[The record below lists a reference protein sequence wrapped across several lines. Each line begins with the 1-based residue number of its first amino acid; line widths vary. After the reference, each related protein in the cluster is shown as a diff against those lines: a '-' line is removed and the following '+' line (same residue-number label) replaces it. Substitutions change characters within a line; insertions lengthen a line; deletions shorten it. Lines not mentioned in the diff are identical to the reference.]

1 MALIQKESSR
11 SYAIVTN
18 YLSVIEVGKR
28 SGVNVFDKVFYA
40 SKAVSGTRETI
51 AYASSIVHDAYHSK
65 LYHDYRRI
73 HKGKDVPADV
83 FSGRQ
88 GEDKCIDAEVAFL
101 KDAKAPERRIK
112 AALFAKTWDYFTVER
127 TW

>member
-40 SKAVSGTRETI
+40 SKVISGRKTI
-51 AYASSIVHDAYHSK
+51 GYAEAIVHDAYHSK
-65 LYHDYRRI
+65 LYHDYRRA

-88 GEDKCIDAEVAFL
+88 GEDKCIDAAVAFL
-101 KDAKAPERRIK
+101 KDAKAPEREIK
-112 AALFAKTWDYFTVER
+112 STLVYKHVDYFTVER